1 MGIHCW
7 IESGYVC
14 AVPDGCW
21 DPSHT
26 GYDQVVGYSVWFA
39 IDGTGSA
46 IDGTGSA
53 IDGTGSAI
61 DGTGSA
67 IGGTGSAIGGTG
79 NAIGGTGNAIGGT
92 GNAIGGTGN
101 AIGGTGNAIG
111 SFRYFFWISPAFAE
125 RWCPSSERDPHGT
138 GCPQGSLCQPVT
150 VRWW

>member
-1 MGIHCW
+1 
-7 IESGYVC
+7 VC

-61 DGTGSA
+61 DGTGS
-67 IGGTGSAIGGTG
+67 
-79 NAIGGTGNAIGGT
+79 AIGGTGNAIGGT